1 MNKREIKTRM
11 LKVSDSDYVDATLP
25 NLSSLW
31 PHSFILAVL
40 DLSLSLSLSLSPLL
54 SFEETIKASNC
65 LKYTDWALG

>member
-40 DLSLSLSLSLSPLL
+40 DLSLSLSLSLSLPC
-54 SFEETIKASNC
+54 SRSKKRSKQAIA
-65 LKYTDWALG
+65 